1 MTTKKKPWDILSK
14 IDCADKVENKN
25 GLTYL
30 SWAWAW
36 GILKAHFPD
45 ASFEKHYFDGLPYA
59 ADFNG
64 YAYVKVS
71 VTVEGAE
78 VTETMPVL
86 DYRNKAVK
94 NPDAFSVNSSLQR
107 CLTKA
112 ISYHG
117 LGHYIYAGEDLPP
130 NDGEETP
137 EEAPKEPVKKPK
149 VQKAEPQVKNN
160 SSNINLEEF
169 RSQQE
174 GLKDIRSDHEN
185 RIKALFLDHH
195 ADIVEMDEE
204 DKLAD
209 ITESDSFD
217 IVLRVFETFMPRVE
231 DKWGASPDEGFS
243 GEDMYE
249 TNKDCVKAI
258 EDFYRKNKNVVSML
272 SSDAPAYHKKVM
284 GMFKA
289 AKSAAQKGEQF
300 EGVAE

>member
-59 ADFNG
+59 SDPQG

-130 NDGEETP
+130 NDGEEAP

-149 VQKAEPQVKNN
+149 VQKEKPQVKNN
-160 SSNINLEEF
+160 SNNINLEEF
-169 RSQQE
+169 RSQ
-174 GLKDIRSDHEN
+174 
-185 RIKALFLDHH
+185 FLDHH

-204 DKLAD
+204 DQLAD

-217 IVLRVFETFMPRVE
+217 IVLKVFETFMPRVE
-231 DKWGASPDEGFS
+231 DKWGASPEEGFG

-258 EDFYRKNKNVVSML
+258 EDFYRKNKKVVSML

-289 AKSAAQKGEQF
+289 AKGAAQKGEQF
-300 EGVAE
+300 EGVAA

>member
-36 GILKAHFPD
+36 GILKEHFPD
-45 ASFEKHYFDGLPYA
+45 ASFDKHYFDGLPYA
-59 ADFNG
+59 SDPNG

-71 VTVEGAE
+71 VTIEGVE
-78 VTETMPVL
+78 VTETLPVL
-86 DYRNKAVK
+86 DYRNKALK

-112 ISYHG
+112 IAYHG

-130 NDGEETP
+130 EDG
-137 EEAPKEPVKKPK
+137 EEAPKEAPKEVVKKPK
-149 VQKAEPQVKNN
+149 AEKAKPQVKNN
-160 SSNINLEEF
+160 PTNVNLDEF
-169 RSQQE
+169 RSQ
-174 GLKDIRSDHEN
+174 
-185 RIKALFLDHH
+185 FLDHH

-204 DKLAD
+204 DQLAD
-209 ITESDSFD
+209 ITESESFD
-217 IVLRVFETFMPRVE
+217 IVLKVFETFMPRVE
-231 DKWGASPDEGFS
+231 DKWGASSEEGFS

-249 TNKDCVKAI
+249 NNDDCVKAI
-258 EDFYRKNKNVVSML
+258 EGFYRKNKKVVSML

-289 AKSAAQKGEQF
+289 AKGAAQKGEQF
-300 EGVAE
+300 EGVAA

>member
-45 ASFEKHYFDGLPYA
+45 AYFEKHYFDGLPYA
-59 ADFNG
+59 SDPQG

-130 NDGEETP
+130 NDGEEAP

-149 VQKAEPQVKNN
+149 VQKAKPQVKNN
-160 SSNINLEEF
+160 SNNINLEEF
-169 RSQQE
+169 RSQ
-174 GLKDIRSDHEN
+174 
-185 RIKALFLDHH
+185 FLDHH

-204 DKLAD
+204 DQLAD

-217 IVLRVFETFMPRVE
+217 IVLKVFETFMPRVE
-231 DKWGASPDEGFS
+231 DKWGASPEEGFG

-258 EDFYRKNKNVVSML
+258 EDFYRKNKKVVSML

-289 AKSAAQKGEQF
+289 AKGAAQKGEQF
-300 EGVAE
+300 EGVAA

>member
-59 ADFNG
+59 SDPQG

-130 NDGEETP
+130 NDGEEAP

-149 VQKAEPQVKNN
+149 VQKEKPQVKNN

-169 RSQQE
+169 RSQ
-174 GLKDIRSDHEN
+174 
-185 RIKALFLDHH
+185 FLDHH

-204 DKLAD
+204 DQLAD

-217 IVLRVFETFMPRVE
+217 IVLKVFETFMPRVE
-231 DKWGASPDEGFS
+231 DKWGASPEEGFG

-258 EDFYRKNKNVVSML
+258 EDFYRKNKKVVSML

-289 AKSAAQKGEQF
+289 AKGAAQKGEQF
-300 EGVAE
+300 EGVAA

>member
-14 IDCADKVENKN
+14 IDCAEKVENKN

-59 ADFNG
+59 ADPNG

-86 DYRNKAVK
+86 DYRNKAGK

-130 NDGEETP
+130 NDGEEAP

-149 VQKAEPQVKNN
+149 VQKAKPQVKNN
-160 SSNINLEEF
+160 SNNINLEEF
-169 RSQQE
+169 RSQ
-174 GLKDIRSDHEN
+174 
-185 RIKALFLDHH
+185 FLDHH

-204 DKLAD
+204 DQLAD

-217 IVLRVFETFMPRVE
+217 IVLKVFETFMPRVE
-231 DKWGASPDEGFS
+231 DKWGASPEEGFG

-258 EDFYRKNKNVVSML
+258 EDFYRKNKKVVSML

-289 AKSAAQKGEQF
+289 AKGAAQKGEQF
-300 EGVAE
+300 EGVAA

>member
-130 NDGEETP
+130 NDGEEAP

-217 IVLRVFETFMPRVE
+217 IVLKVFETFMPRVE

-284 GMFKA
+284 GMFKT

>member
-1 MTTKKKPWDILSK
+1 MTTKKKPWDVLSK

-59 ADFNG
+59 SDPQG

-130 NDGEETP
+130 NDGEEAP
-137 EEAPKEPVKKPK
+137 EEAPKEQVKKPK
-149 VQKAEPQVKNN
+149 VQKAKPQVKNN
-160 SSNINLEEF
+160 SNNINLEEF
-169 RSQQE
+169 RSQ
-174 GLKDIRSDHEN
+174 
-185 RIKALFLDHH
+185 FLDHH

-204 DKLAD
+204 DQLAD

-217 IVLRVFETFMPRVE
+217 IVLKVFETFMPRVE
-231 DKWGASPDEGFS
+231 DKWGASPEEGFG

-249 TNKDCVKAI
+249 TSKDCVKAI
-258 EDFYRKNKNVVSML
+258 EDFYRKNKKVVSML

-289 AKSAAQKGEQF
+289 AKGAAQKGEQY
-300 EGVAE
+300 EGVAA

>member
-59 ADFNG
+59 ADPNG

-130 NDGEETP
+130 NDGEEAQ
-137 EEAPKEPVKKPK
+137 EKAPKEPVKKPK
-149 VQKAEPQVKNN
+149 VQKAKPQVKNN
-160 SSNINLEEF
+160 SNNINLEEF
-169 RSQQE
+169 RSQ
-174 GLKDIRSDHEN
+174 
-185 RIKALFLDHH
+185 FLDHH

-204 DKLAD
+204 DQLAD

-217 IVLRVFETFMPRVE
+217 IVLKVFETFMPRVE
-231 DKWGASPDEGFS
+231 DKWGASPEEGFS

-258 EDFYRKNKNVVSML
+258 EDFYRKNKKVVSML
-272 SSDAPAYHKKVM
+272 SSDAPVYHKKVM

-289 AKSAAQKGEQF
+289 AKGAAQKGEQF
-300 EGVAE
+300 EGVAA

>member
-59 ADFNG
+59 ADPNG

-130 NDGEETP
+130 NDGEEAP
-137 EEAPKEPVKKPK
+137 EEAPKEVVKKPK
-149 VQKAEPQVKNN
+149 VQKEKPQVK
-160 SSNINLEEF
+160 
-169 RSQQE
+169 
-174 GLKDIRSDHEN
+174 
-185 RIKALFLDHH
+185 
-195 ADIVEMDEE
+195 
-204 DKLAD
+204 
-209 ITESDSFD
+209 IT
-217 IVLRVFETFMPRVE
+217 
-231 DKWGASPDEGFS
+231 
-243 GEDMYE
+243 
-249 TNKDCVKAI
+249 
-258 EDFYRKNKNVVSML
+258 
-272 SSDAPAYHKKVM
+272 
-284 GMFKA
+284 
-289 AKSAAQKGEQF
+289 
-300 EGVAE
+300 

>member
-59 ADFNG
+59 ADPQG

-130 NDGEETP
+130 NDGEEAP
-137 EEAPKEPVKKPK
+137 EEPVKKPK
-149 VQKAEPQVKNN
+149 VQKAKPQVKNN
-160 SSNINLEEF
+160 SNNTNLEEF
-169 RSQQE
+169 RSQ
-174 GLKDIRSDHEN
+174 
-185 RIKALFLDHH
+185 FLDHH

-204 DKLAD
+204 DQLAD

-217 IVLRVFETFMPRVE
+217 IVLKVFETFMPRVE

-249 TNKDCVKAI
+249 TNRDCVKAI
-258 EDFYRKNKNVVSML
+258 EDFYRKNKKVVSML

-289 AKSAAQKGEQF
+289 AKGAAQKGEQF
-300 EGVAE
+300 EGVAA

>member
-1 MTTKKKPWDILSK
+1 MTTKKNTWEILSK
-14 IDCADKVENKN
+14 IDCSEHAENKN

-36 GILKAHFPD
+36 GILKTHFPD

-59 ADFNG
+59 ADPNG

-94 NPDAFSVNSSLQR
+94 NPDAFSVNCSLQR
-107 CLTKA
+107 CLSMA

-130 NDGEETP
+130 NDGEEAP

-149 VQKAEPQVKNN
+149 VQKEKPQVKNN

-169 RSQQE
+169 RSQ
-174 GLKDIRSDHEN
+174 
-185 RIKALFLDHH
+185 FLDHH
-195 ADIVEMDEE
+195 ADIVEMDDE
-204 DKLAD
+204 DQLAY
-209 ITESDSFD
+209 IAESDSFD
-217 IVLRVFETFMPRVE
+217 IVLKVFETFMPRVE
-231 DKWGASPDEGFS
+231 DKWGASPEEGFN

-258 EDFYRKNKNVVSML
+258 EDFYRKNKKVVSML

-289 AKSAAQKGEQF
+289 AKGAAQKGEQF
-300 EGVAE
+300 EGVAA

>member
-1 MTTKKKPWDILSK
+1 MTTKKNAWEILSK
-14 IDCADKVENKN
+14 IDCTEHAEDKN

-36 GILKAHFPD
+36 GILKENFPD

-59 ADFNG
+59 ADTNG

-71 VTVEGAE
+71 VTVEGTE

-130 NDGEETP
+130 SDG
-137 EEAPKEPVKKPK
+137 EEAPKEAPKEVAKKPK
-149 VQKAEPQVKNN
+149 VQKAKPQVKNN
-160 SSNINLEEF
+160 PNNINLEEF
-169 RSQQE
+169 RSQ
-174 GLKDIRSDHEN
+174 
-185 RIKALFLDHH
+185 FLDHH

-204 DKLAD
+204 DQLAD

-217 IVLRVFETFMPRVE
+217 IVLKVFETFMPRVE
-231 DKWGASPDEGFS
+231 DKWGASPDEGFN

-249 TNKDCVKAI
+249 TNKDCGKAI
-258 EDFYRKNKNVVSML
+258 EDLYRKNKKLVSML

-289 AKSAAQKGEQF
+289 AKGAAQKGEQF
-300 EGVAE
+300 EGVAA

>member
-59 ADFNG
+59 ADPNG

-130 NDGEETP
+130 NDGEEAQ

-149 VQKAEPQVKNN
+149 VQKAKPQVKNN
-160 SSNINLEEF
+160 SNNINLEEF
-169 RSQQE
+169 RSQ
-174 GLKDIRSDHEN
+174 
-185 RIKALFLDHH
+185 FLDHH

-209 ITESDSFD
+209 IAESDSFD
-217 IVLRVFETFMPRVE
+217 IVLKVFETFMPRVE
-231 DKWGASPDEGFS
+231 DKWGGSPEEGFS

-258 EDFYRKNKNVVSML
+258 EDFYRKNKKVVSML

-289 AKSAAQKGEQF
+289 AKGAAQKGEQF
-300 EGVAE
+300 EGVAA

>member
-1 MTTKKKPWDILSK
+1 MTTKKNTWQTLSK
-14 IDCADKVENKN
+14 IDCSEHAENKN

-36 GILKAHFPD
+36 GILKENFPD

-59 ADFNG
+59 ADPNG

-130 NDGEETP
+130 NDGEEAP
-137 EEAPKEPVKKPK
+137 KEAPKEVAKKPK
-149 VQKAEPQVKNN
+149 VQKEKPQVK
-160 SSNINLEEF
+160 INPANVKLEEF
-169 RSQQE
+169 RSQ
-174 GLKDIRSDHEN
+174 
-185 RIKALFLDHH
+185 FLDHH
-195 ADIVEMDEE
+195 ADIVEMDE
-204 DKLAD
+204 DAKLAD

-217 IVLRVFETFMPRVE
+217 VVLKVFETFMPRIH
-231 DKWGASPDEGFS
+231 DKWGAGPEEGYS

-249 TNKDCVKAI
+249 SNDDCVKAI
-258 EDFYRKNKNVVSML
+258 ERFYLKNKKVVSML
-272 SSDAPAYHKKVM
+272 SSDAPSYHKQVM
-284 GMFKA
+284 GIFKA
-289 AKSAAQKGEQF
+289 AKGAAQKGEQY
-300 EGVAE
+300 EGVAA

>member
-36 GILKAHFPD
+36 GILKTHFPD

-59 ADFNG
+59 ADPNG

-130 NDGEETP
+130 NDGEEAQ
-137 EEAPKEPVKKPK
+137 EKAPKEVAKKPK
-149 VQKAEPQVKNN
+149 VQKEKPQVK
-160 SSNINLEEF
+160 INPANVKLEEF
-169 RSQQE
+169 RSQ
-174 GLKDIRSDHEN
+174 
-185 RIKALFLDHH
+185 FLDHH
-195 ADIVEMDEE
+195 ADIVEMDE
-204 DKLAD
+204 DAKLAD

-217 IVLRVFETFMPRVE
+217 VVLKVFETFMPRIH
-231 DKWGASPDEGFS
+231 DKWGAGPEEGYS

-249 TNKDCVKAI
+249 SNDDCVKAI
-258 EDFYRKNKNVVSML
+258 ERFYLKNKKVVSML
-272 SSDAPAYHKKVM
+272 SSDAPSYHKQVM
-284 GMFKA
+284 GIFKA
-289 AKSAAQKGEQF
+289 AKGAAQKGEQY
-300 EGVAE
+300 EGVAA

>member
-36 GILKAHFPD
+36 GILKTHFPD

-59 ADFNG
+59 ADPNG

-130 NDGEETP
+130 NDGEEAP

-149 VQKAEPQVKNN
+149 VQKEKPQVKNN

-169 RSQQE
+169 RSQ
-174 GLKDIRSDHEN
+174 
-185 RIKALFLDHH
+185 FLDHH
-195 ADIVEMDEE
+195 ADIVEMDDE
-204 DKLAD
+204 DQLAD
-209 ITESDSFD
+209 IAESDSFD
-217 IVLRVFETFMPRVE
+217 IVLKVFETFMPRVE
-231 DKWGASPDEGFS
+231 DKWGASPEEGFN

-258 EDFYRKNKNVVSML
+258 EDFYRKNKKVVSML

-289 AKSAAQKGEQF
+289 AKGAAQKGEQF
-300 EGVAE
+300 EGVAA

>member
-1 MTTKKKPWDILSK
+1 MTTKKNAWEILSK
-14 IDCADKVENKN
+14 IDCTEHAEDKN

-36 GILKAHFPD
+36 GILKENFPD
-45 ASFEKHYFDGLPYA
+45 ASFEKPYFDGLPYA
-59 ADFNG
+59 ADTNG

-71 VTVEGAE
+71 VTVEGTE

-130 NDGEETP
+130 TDGEEAP

-149 VQKAEPQVKNN
+149 VQKAKPQVKNN
-160 SSNINLEEF
+160 SNNINLEEF
-169 RSQQE
+169 RSQ
-174 GLKDIRSDHEN
+174 
-185 RIKALFLDHH
+185 FLDHH

-204 DKLAD
+204 DQLAD

-217 IVLRVFETFMPRVE
+217 IVLKVFETFMPRVE
-231 DKWGASPDEGFS
+231 DKWGASPEEGFR

-258 EDFYRKNKNVVSML
+258 EDFYRKNKKVVSML

-289 AKSAAQKGEQF
+289 AKGAAQKGEQF
-300 EGVAE
+300 EGVAA

>member
-1 MTTKKKPWDILSK
+1 MTTKKNTWQTLSK
-14 IDCADKVENKN
+14 IDCSEHAENKN

-36 GILKAHFPD
+36 GILKENFPD

-59 ADFNG
+59 ADPNG

-130 NDGEETP
+130 NDGEEAP

-149 VQKAEPQVKNN
+149 VQKEKPQVKNN
-160 SSNINLEEF
+160 SNNINLEEF
-169 RSQQE
+169 RSQ
-174 GLKDIRSDHEN
+174 
-185 RIKALFLDHH
+185 FLDHH
-195 ADIVEMDEE
+195 ADIVEMDDE
-204 DKLAD
+204 DQLAD
-209 ITESDSFD
+209 IAESDSFD
-217 IVLRVFETFMPRVE
+217 IVLKVFETFMPRVE
-231 DKWGASPDEGFS
+231 DKWGASPEEGFS

-258 EDFYRKNKNVVSML
+258 EDFYRKNKKVVSML
-272 SSDAPAYHKKVM
+272 SSDAPVYHKKVM

-289 AKSAAQKGEQF
+289 AKGAAQKGEQF
-300 EGVAE
+300 EGVAA

>member
-14 IDCADKVENKN
+14 IDCAEKVENKN

-59 ADFNG
+59 ADPNG

-130 NDGEETP
+130 NDGEEAP

-149 VQKAEPQVKNN
+149 VQKAKPQVKNN
-160 SSNINLEEF
+160 SNNFNLEEF
-169 RSQQE
+169 RSQ
-174 GLKDIRSDHEN
+174 
-185 RIKALFLDHH
+185 FLDHH

-204 DKLAD
+204 DQLAD

-217 IVLRVFETFMPRVE
+217 IVLKVFETFMPRVE
-231 DKWGASPDEGFS
+231 DKWGASPEEGFG

-258 EDFYRKNKNVVSML
+258 EDFYRKNKKVVSML

-289 AKSAAQKGEQF
+289 AKGAAQKGEQF
-300 EGVAE
+300 EGVAA

>member
-14 IDCADKVENKN
+14 IDCAEKVENKN

-59 ADFNG
+59 ADPNG

-130 NDGEETP
+130 NDGEEAP

-149 VQKAEPQVKNN
+149 VQKAKPQVKNN
-160 SSNINLEEF
+160 SNNINLEEF
-169 RSQQE
+169 RSQ
-174 GLKDIRSDHEN
+174 
-185 RIKALFLDHH
+185 FLDHH

-204 DKLAD
+204 DQLAD

-217 IVLRVFETFMPRVE
+217 IVLKVFETFMPRVE
-231 DKWGASPDEGFS
+231 DKWGASPEEGFG

-258 EDFYRKNKNVVSML
+258 EDLYRKNKKVVSML

-289 AKSAAQKGEQF
+289 AKGAAQKGEQF
-300 EGVAE
+300 EGVAA

>member
-59 ADFNG
+59 ADPNG

-130 NDGEETP
+130 NDGEEAQ
-137 EEAPKEPVKKPK
+137 EKAPKEPVKKPK
-149 VQKAEPQVKNN
+149 VQKEKPQVK
-160 SSNINLEEF
+160 INPANVKLEEF
-169 RSQQE
+169 RSQ
-174 GLKDIRSDHEN
+174 
-185 RIKALFLDHH
+185 FLDHH
-195 ADIVEMDEE
+195 ADIVEMDE
-204 DKLAD
+204 DAKLAD

-217 IVLRVFETFMPRVE
+217 VVLKVFETFMPRIH
-231 DKWGASPDEGFS
+231 DKWGAGPEEGYS

-249 TNKDCVKAI
+249 SNDDCVKAI
-258 EDFYRKNKNVVSML
+258 ERFYLKNKKVVSML
-272 SSDAPAYHKKVM
+272 SSDAPSYHKQVM
-284 GMFKA
+284 GIFKA
-289 AKSAAQKGEQF
+289 AKGAAQKGEQY
-300 EGVAE
+300 EGVAA

>member
-59 ADFNG
+59 SDPQG

-71 VTVEGAE
+71 VTVDGAE

-130 NDGEETP
+130 NDGEEAQK
-137 EEAPKEPVKKPK
+137 EAPKEPVKKPK
-149 VQKAEPQVKNN
+149 VQKAKPQVKNN
-160 SSNINLEEF
+160 SNNINVEEF
-169 RSQQE
+169 RSQ
-174 GLKDIRSDHEN
+174 
-185 RIKALFLDHH
+185 FLDHH

-204 DKLAD
+204 DQLAD

-217 IVLRVFETFMPRVE
+217 IVLKVFETFMPRVE
-231 DKWGASPDEGFS
+231 DKWGASPEEGFG

-258 EDFYRKNKNVVSML
+258 EDFYRKNKKVVSML

-289 AKSAAQKGEQF
+289 AKGAAQKGEQF
-300 EGVAE
+300 EGVAA

>member
-59 ADFNG
+59 ADPNG

-130 NDGEETP
+130 NDGEKAQ

-149 VQKAEPQVKNN
+149 VQKAKLQVKNN

-169 RSQQE
+169 RSQ
-174 GLKDIRSDHEN
+174 
-185 RIKALFLDHH
+185 FLDHH
-195 ADIVEMDEE
+195 ADIVEMDEA
-204 DKLAD
+204 DQLAD

-217 IVLRVFETFMPRVE
+217 IVLKVFETFMPRVE
-231 DKWGASPDEGFS
+231 DKWGASPEEGFS

-258 EDFYRKNKNVVSML
+258 EDFYRKNKKVVSML

-289 AKSAAQKGEQF
+289 AKGAAQKGEQF
-300 EGVAE
+300 EGVAA

>member
-14 IDCADKVENKN
+14 IDCAEKVENKN

-59 ADFNG
+59 ADPNG

-130 NDGEETP
+130 NDGEEAP

-149 VQKAEPQVKNN
+149 VQKAKPQVKNN
-160 SSNINLEEF
+160 SNNINLEEF
-169 RSQQE
+169 RSQ
-174 GLKDIRSDHEN
+174 
-185 RIKALFLDHH
+185 FLDHH

-204 DKLAD
+204 DQLAD

-217 IVLRVFETFMPRVE
+217 IVLKVFETFMPRVE
-231 DKWGASPDEGFS
+231 DKWGASPEEGFG

-258 EDFYRKNKNVVSML
+258 EDFYRKNKQVVSML
-272 SSDAPAYHKKVM
+272 SSDAPVYHKKVM

-289 AKSAAQKGEQF
+289 AKGAAQKGEQF
-300 EGVAE
+300 EGVAA

>member
-1 MTTKKKPWDILSK
+1 MTTKKNAWEILSK
-14 IDCADKVENKN
+14 IDCTEHAEDKN

-36 GILKAHFPD
+36 GILKENFPD

-59 ADFNG
+59 ADANG

-71 VTVEGAE
+71 VTVEGTE

-130 NDGEETP
+130 NDGEEAP
-137 EEAPKEPVKKPK
+137 KEAPKEVAKKPK
-149 VQKAEPQVKNN
+149 VQKAKPQVKNN
-160 SSNINLEEF
+160 PNNINLEEF
-169 RSQQE
+169 RSQ
-174 GLKDIRSDHEN
+174 
-185 RIKALFLDHH
+185 FLDHH

-204 DKLAD
+204 DQLAD

-217 IVLRVFETFMPRVE
+217 IVLKVFETFMPRVE
-231 DKWGASPDEGFS
+231 DKWGASPDEGFN

-258 EDFYRKNKNVVSML
+258 EDFYRKNKKVVSML

-289 AKSAAQKGEQF
+289 AKGAAQKGEQF
-300 EGVAE
+300 EGVAA